1 MFIGVVFALF
11 FNLSSIYAVNKPI
24 EDKYLEYKQNVS
36 PNHYK
41 LIETQYS
48 QLKRDQQQEIKKR
61 LLQHF
66 SNHVRSG
73 MIDFSS
79 IQSPE
84 RIRKTLHNID
94 TLNKAVT
101 DEYNKQLNNLL
112 LTKNNE
118 KNEILFQ
125 KLHEYRAFYEQLFHF
140 FETCSDFQKKQLT
153 LLIALAND
161 DAFIKAGRIEQKD
174 IFIQKYLKNSDK
186 SISSD
191 YIKNWIKYFKST
203 NDHLQSQSD
212 EAIIFE
218 FLNDIINAFID
229 HYLVLNRL
237 KKDLDFKLNLWILSE
252 KNLPLKNYKTVVS
265 NVNYRYLSKF
275 DRYFNFETI
284 IQKVVMKIK
293 KNNDLEQHTM
303 PMIDKLIN
311 DSVNK
316 ISVSLPIIRYFDST
330 WISIQ
335 QLKLKQLDD
344 HAIKHIYRQVDK
356 LLTGKPPFEFELY
369 DQEAISEEKNELN
382 RNQRSVKNI
391 IFQNKR
397 FKTYKKK
404 LMLDLVLI
412 NQIKNQI
419 ESIQSNQDR
428 QKSASDSN
436 FNDRIRRINK
446 LSEKIA
452 RVIVIIDNELAMHNS
467 YLIMYN
473 INKKKIKT
481 KLFKENINKNYINNL
496 IVQINNTMSNSLY
509 PGVDQVTYHSILKGY
524 QDRIEFLDK
533 VLKMFSNK
541 VGFGNRYPKV
551 LITRLL
557 NDDYVAFNHYY
568 HYVVDSIN
576 HKMNRSLIDSN
587 LSEDDIVN
595 LLNVTKLKDF
605 NFPYMDETYLKVTDQ
620 VKKNQQK
627 QFVESFKFFV
637 IQANEEIQKIDA
649 YVADF
654 NQTNTALT
662 ELIAEYEKDFDWY
675 LLPKD
680 LAIKHYFEVKNN
692 QVTKFRRLKKT
703 FVKEFELTKARLIKQ
718 EKEIEFLNN
727 KPKSNLNLQDK
738 SRPVKLG
745 DNEVVKS

>member
-1 MFIGVVFALF
+1 M
-11 FNLSSIYAVNKPI
+11 NSYSI
-24 EDKYLEYKQNVS
+24 
-36 PNHYK
+36 
-41 LIETQYS
+41 
-48 QLKRDQQQEIKKR
+48 
-61 LLQHF
+61 
-66 SNHVRSG
+66 
-73 MIDFSS
+73 
-79 IQSPE
+79 
-84 RIRKTLHNID
+84 
-94 TLNKAVT
+94 
-101 DEYNKQLNNLL
+101 
-112 LTKNNE
+112 
-118 KNEILFQ
+118 
-125 KLHEYRAFYEQLFHF
+125 

-369 DQEAISEEKNELN
+369 DQEAISEENELN

-397 FKTYKKK
+397 FKTYKK
-404 LMLDLVLI
+404 
-412 NQIKNQI
+412 N
-419 ESIQSNQDR
+419 
-428 QKSASDSN
+428 
-436 FNDRIRRINK
+436 
-446 LSEKIA
+446 
-452 RVIVIIDNELAMHNS
+452 
-467 YLIMYN
+467 
-473 INKKKIKT
+473 
-481 KLFKENINKNYINNL
+481 
-496 IVQINNTMSNSLY
+496 
-509 PGVDQVTYHSILKGY
+509 
-524 QDRIEFLDK
+524 
-533 VLKMFSNK
+533 
-541 VGFGNRYPKV
+541 
-551 LITRLL
+551 
-557 NDDYVAFNHYY
+557 
-568 HYVVDSIN
+568 
-576 HKMNRSLIDSN
+576 
-587 LSEDDIVN
+587 
-595 LLNVTKLKDF
+595 
-605 NFPYMDETYLKVTDQ
+605 
-620 VKKNQQK
+620 
-627 QFVESFKFFV
+627 
-637 IQANEEIQKIDA
+637 
-649 YVADF
+649 
-654 NQTNTALT
+654 
-662 ELIAEYEKDFDWY
+662 
-675 LLPKD
+675 
-680 LAIKHYFEVKNN
+680 
-692 QVTKFRRLKKT
+692 
-703 FVKEFELTKARLIKQ
+703 
-718 EKEIEFLNN
+718 
-727 KPKSNLNLQDK
+727 
-738 SRPVKLG
+738 
-745 DNEVVKS
+745 